1 MWPICHTEFLFT
13 SFTWSGL
20 SDELLW
26 DHHPAAGHEQ
36 STKRGQYPLSTPL
49 LSSISRMRMNTISP
63 SIKYC
68 IINRWGFSSSSPWDS
83 WLLSSF
89 MRSSTGYHHY
99 HHVENS
105 CSVLLLFRDHKH
117 MVFNCTSHGPIT
129 LPQMPTGDQT
139 ENIAE
144 KQSPGSGDSGQ
155 WGHPQKSSPA
165 KAKTFWPFWST
176 RPLVFSSW
184 PTRLNSGESLTAVE
198 KSQILFFLVFFLQPL
213 RPATMKKS

>member
-1 MWPICHTEFLFT
+1 MSHKSFVYIGHMIRSIRRAALRPSSSGWTRTAYKAGLT
-13 SFTWSGL
+13 SIYQPRIVAIN
-20 SDELLW
+20 
-26 DHHPAAGHEQ
+26 HCNIAIN
-36 STKRGQYPLSTPL
+36 K
-49 LSSISRMRMNTISP
+49 
-63 SIKYC
+63 KC
-68 IINRWGFSSSSPWDS
+68 ILNRWGFSSSSPWDL

-155 WGHPQKSSPA
+155 WGHLQISSPA
-165 KAKTFWPFWST
+165 KTKTFWPFWST
-176 RPLVFSSW
+176 WPLISSSW
-184 PTRLNSGESLTAVE
+184 PRRLNSGESLTAVE